1 MGRLPAPNRSVYPL
15 VFYREPRYH
24 NSMEN
29 YNDYYDAAQEA
40 LANYLGTD
48 DPDQDMIN
56 LVANCC
62 VDAIAALPNE
72 SYFESLLEK
81 SSTYVQTDLN
91 ELEMQS
97 YVDELET
104 QLVTY
109 GLL

>member
-1 MGRLPAPNRSVYPL
+1 
-15 VFYREPRYH
+15 
-24 NSMEN
+24 MEN
-29 YNDYYDAAQEA
+29 YNDYFNAAEDA
-40 LANYLGTD
+40 LANFLGD
-48 DPDQDMIN
+48 DGINQDMIN

-62 VDAIAALPNE
+62 VDAVAALPDE

-91 ELEMQS
+91 ELEMQN

>member
-1 MGRLPAPNRSVYPL
+1 
-15 VFYREPRYH
+15 
-24 NSMEN
+24 MEN
-29 YNDYYDAAQEA
+29 YNDYYNAAEAA

-48 DPDQDMIN
+48 DINQDMIN

-62 VDAIAALPNE
+62 VDAVAALPDE

-81 SSTYVQTDLN
+81 SSSYVQTDLN

>member
-1 MGRLPAPNRSVYPL
+1 
-15 VFYREPRYH
+15 
-24 NSMEN
+24 MEN
-29 YNDYYDAAQEA
+29 YPKYFNAAQDA

-62 VDAIAALPNE
+62 VDAVAALPNE

-81 SSTYVQTDLN
+81 SSTYVYADMSVW
-91 ELEMQS
+91 ELQN
-97 YVDELET
+97 YVNELET

>member
-1 MGRLPAPNRSVYPL
+1 MSDFTKYFLAA
-15 VFYREPRYH
+15 E
-24 NSMEN
+24 
-29 YNDYYDAAQEA
+29 DA
-40 LANYLGTD
+40 LTNFLGD
-48 DPDQDMIN
+48 DDINQDMIN

-62 VDAIAALPNE
+62 VDAVAALPNE

-91 ELEMQS
+91 ESEMQN

>member
-1 MGRLPAPNRSVYPL
+1 MSDYT
-15 VFYREPRYH
+15 
-24 NSMEN
+24 
-29 YNDYYDAAQEA
+29 DYYNAAESA
-40 LANYLGTD
+40 LVNYLGTD
-48 DPDQDMIN
+48 DIGQDMIN

-62 VDAIAALPNE
+62 VDAVAALPNE

-81 SSTYVQTDLN
+81 SATYVYADMSVL
-91 ELEMQS
+91 ELQN

>member
-1 MGRLPAPNRSVYPL
+1 
-15 VFYREPRYH
+15 
-24 NSMEN
+24 MEN
-29 YNDYYDAAQEA
+29 YTGYYNAAEDA
-40 LANYLGTD
+40 LTNFLGD
-48 DPDQDMIN
+48 DDINQDMIN

-62 VDAIAALPNE
+62 VDAVAALPNE

-81 SSTYVQTDLN
+81 SASYVQCDLN

>member
-1 MGRLPAPNRSVYPL
+1 MTYNTY
-15 VFYREPRYH
+15 
-24 NSMEN
+24 MEN
-29 YNDYYDAAQEA
+29 YNDYYDAAQDA

-48 DPDQDMIN
+48 DLDQDMIN

-62 VDAIAALPNE
+62 VDAVAALPNE

-91 ELEMQS
+91 ESEMQN